1 MEQLRQLT
9 RLNFSETPDPRGQ
22 SAPDTPRAAAAPGA
36 AGYVPADYGATW
48 TVATGTA
55 SRATFATFAGQTI
68 SAAPTQAE
76 VQAIDDH
83 LKVLSQR
90 MKALVDDLKANG
102 ALT

>member
-22 SAPDTPRAAAAPGA
+22 SAPDTPRAAAVSG
-36 AGYVPADYGATW
+36 GYVPADYGSLW
-48 TVATGTA
+48 TAATGTA

-68 SAAPTQAE
+68 SASPTQAE

-83 LKVLSQR
+83 VKILSQR
-90 MKALVDDLKANG
+90 MKALIDDLKANG

>member
-1 MEQLRQLT
+1 MEQQRQFT
-9 RLNFSETPDPRGQ
+9 KLNFSETPDPRGQ
-22 SAPDTPRAAAAPGA
+22 GAPDTPRALAAPG
-36 AGYVPADYGATW
+36 GGSYVPADYGATW

-68 SAAPTQAE
+68 SASPTQAE
-76 VQAIDDH
+76 VQAIDNH

-90 MKALVDDLKANG
+90 VKAIIDDLKANG